1 MRCDIVWLLGV
12 MRQDLVWFARFIAKP
27 TASPAVPW
35 RYTGGTLLRGLP
47 DPPDLQ
53 KVLAINIEP
62 QVEFWL
68 IT

>member
-1 MRCDIVWLLGV
+1 MRCDF
-12 MRQDLVWFARFIAKP
+12 VWFARFIAKP

-35 RYTGGTLLRGLP
+35 RYTGGTLLRGPP

-62 QVEFWL
+62 QVEFGL